1 MKSATEKFFS
11 ISIKHAKHRSV
22 MRGIAFDAR
31 ITPAYLAG
39 LYAGQQ
45 GRCALS
51 GVVMSLERG
60 GEWYGG
66 KNPFVASMDRLDN
79 SMGYTIGNIHL
90 ATARA
95 NNLRGDTPVAE
106 FVKFCKLVAEN
117 RPHCADEDIVGDFL
131 AIKPL
136 LSALS
141 IR

>member
-1 MKSATEKFFS
+1 MKTPTEKFFAV
-11 ISIKHAKHRSV
+11 SIKHAKHRSV
-22 MRGIAFDAR
+22 LKGIAFDAN

-39 LYAGQQ
+39 LYDGQA

-51 GVVMSLERG
+51 GVPMSLERG
-60 GEWYGG
+60 GDWYGG
-66 KNPFVASMDRLDN
+66 KNPFVCSMDRIDN

-106 FVKFCKLVAEN
+106 FVKFCKLVAN
-117 RPHCADEDIVGDFL
+117 NKPHCADTDIVGDFL